1 MSKPTIICFG
11 EVLWDLLPSGK
22 IAGGAPMNVAFHA
35 NQFGLNSKMISRI
48 GQDGLGE
55 ELLDFLNQKG
65 VSTQFVQADGSFP
78 TGIVNVVLDEKGSPS
93 YEIVQ
98 PAAWDFVQPDAGML
112 DAVRQADVLVFGSLA
127 CRNGITKQTLLE
139 LLGAAKLRVL
149 DVNVRQP
156 YFSKGL
162 LEELLSQADIVKM
175 NDEELEL
182 ISGYWIEL
190 HDPLEQMVFL
200 KNKFGLETLI
210 VTRGSNGAACLD
222 ASGYCEQAGYRVTVK
237 DTIGSG
243 DSFLAAFLS
252 KLLNAESTAECL
264 RFACA
269 IGALVA
275 SKQGGTPLLSQAE
288 IDSILNTKTLTTN
301 QL

>member
-1 MSKPTIICFG
+1 MSKPTIICLG

-35 NQFGLNSKMISRI
+35 NQFGLHSKMISRV

-55 ELLDFLNQKG
+55 ELLGFLNQKG
-65 VSTQFVQADGSFP
+65 VSTELVQTDGSFP
-78 TGIVNVVLDEKGSPS
+78 TGIVNVILDEKGSPS

-98 PAAWDFVQPDAGML
+98 PAAWDYIQSNSKMQN
-112 DAVRQADVLVFGSLA
+112 AVEQADVLVFGSLA
-127 CRNGITKQTLLE
+127 CRNGITKNTLLE
-139 LLGAAKLRVL
+139 LLKVAKLRVL
-149 DVNVRQP
+149 DVNLRQP
-156 YFSKGL
+156 YYSNSL
-162 LEELLSQADIVKM
+162 LEDLLIQADIVKM

-182 ISGYWIEL
+182 ISGYWIDL
-190 HDPLEQMVFL
+190 YDPKEQMVFL
-200 KNKFGLETLI
+200 SKKFGLQKLI
-210 VTRGSNGAACLD
+210 VTCGSNGAACLD
-222 ASGYCEQAGYRVTVK
+222 ESGYHEQSGFPVTVK

-252 KLLNAESTAECL
+252 KMLTGENAADCL

-275 SKQGGTPLLSQAE
+275 TKQGGTPVLEAAE
-288 IDSILNTKTLTTN
+288 IEAILRSKTLTTN
-301 QL
+301 